1 MGQCLGSMKRGQKIQ
16 GSLRE
21 PLLGS
26 HSAMS
31 DSDSDLD
38 VGVSSPLMIER
49 TKEKKGEVNDVTS
62 SIGSF
67 ILCWFCDSQH
77 LPNQCPASVKLSG

>member
-31 DSDSDLD
+31 DLD
-38 VGVSSPLMIER
+38 VGVSLPLMIER
-49 TKEKKGEVNDVTS
+49 TKGKKREVNDDVTS

-77 LPNQCPASVKLSG
+77 LPNQCSASVKLSG